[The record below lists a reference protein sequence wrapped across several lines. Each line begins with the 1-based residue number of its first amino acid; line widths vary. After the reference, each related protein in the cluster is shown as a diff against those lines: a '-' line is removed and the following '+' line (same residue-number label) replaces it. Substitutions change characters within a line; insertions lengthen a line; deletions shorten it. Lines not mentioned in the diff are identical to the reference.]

1 MDLTQRKLS
10 KSEWESVEQPVSSSE
25 KEVLNLICKGYHDTT
40 IKYNKYT
47 SLFTFLKIEYSVK
60 MEDYLFNKYF
70 SERISAFAKKY
81 KVGELLDVKVSS
93 KIDLKKA
100 DLIRLEQNKVVN
112 LTSDQAYEI
121 ILINHLEQ
129 LFINKILK
137 SDKWTHHY
145 YTLFRLIKNNISYLN
160 KYIVQIVNNVLTAY
174 ENDLSIPL
182 VITNSDK
189 YIEKNSD
196 LLKYADMTLYEH
208 QKEIFTAV
216 KVKKPK
222 LILYIAPTGTGKT
235 LTPIGLSEQY
245 KVIFV
250 CAARHVGLAL
260 ARSAISI
267 EKKIAFAFG
276 CSGSEDVRLH
286 YYAAAEVIRDWRS
299 GSIRKVDNT
308 VGHKV
313 EIIICDIKSY
323 LPAMYYMLS
332 FNSAQNIVTY
342 WDEPTITMDYN
353 NHDFHSIIKKNWKEN
368 LIPNFVLS
376 SATLPKLEELDETI
390 HDFNRKFPNPIIN
403 NIVSHDCRKT
413 IPLINNFGYIIMP
426 HLISSNYDEVK
437 QIAKHCRNNLTLL
450 RYFDLK
456 EASKFILYC
465 ENNNLI
471 KSTAKITRNFT
482 SIDDINMSS
491 IKTHYLKVL
500 ENITDG
506 KWDIIYLAMKN
517 QQEKRIKPNE
527 GIDAKGNII
536 IKSRSVDTTI
546 NRTNSIITNT
556 NTNNE
561 LNGQTIFRQAS
572 QQVIPTNNSTTNT
585 NTVGN
590 CAIYVTTKDAYT
602 LTDGPTIFLAN
613 NVEKI
618 AQFCIQQ
625 ANIPVKIMEDIM
637 TKIEHNNNINEK
649 IDELQKELDC
659 QLDKAGKSDKTKD
672 NKSKGKG
679 KTSSKADN
687 EEAETNGSIIR
698 LRQKIEQLKSMIQ
711 PASLNDIFIPN
722 KLAHL
727 NKWAPNATIDE
738 LQHAFTSNIDE
749 DTVSAIMLLKNVT
762 SSWKVLLLLGIGVFT
777 NHESIEYTEI
787 MKGLADK
794 QLLYMIIADSDYIY
808 GTNYQFCHGYLS
820 KDMILTQEKIIQAL
834 GRIGRNNIQQDYSIR
849 FRDDEQINILFKTY
863 TAFEKPE
870 VINMNKLFTSRN
882 LEFINGEFIEIS
894 EKEHVNV
901 WSTA

>member
-1 MDLTQRKLS
+1 MDLKQRKLS
-10 KSEWESVEQPVSSSE
+10 KAEWESVEVPVSTAE
-25 KEVLNLICKGYHDTT
+25 KDVLSLICKGYHDSS
-40 IKYNKYT
+40 IKYNKHN
-47 SLFTFLKIEYSVK
+47 SLFTFLKIEYSAK
-60 MEDYLFNKYF
+60 MEDYLYNKYF
-70 SERISAFAKKY
+70 SSRINAFAKKY
-81 KVGELLDVKVSS
+81 KIANGLLDVKVSS

-100 DLIRLEQNKVVN
+100 DLIRLEQNEVEN
-112 LTSDQAYEI
+112 LTSNEAYEVVLLDHI
-121 ILINHLEQ
+121 EQ
-129 LFINKILK
+129 LFISRILK
-137 SDKWTHHY
+137 NDKWIFNY
-145 YTLFRLIKNNISYLN
+145 YTLFRLIKNNISHLN
-160 KYIVQIVNNVLTAY
+160 KYIVEIVNNVLKAFET
-174 ENDLSIPL
+174 EVSIPL
-182 VITNSDK
+182 IIKDADK
-189 YIEKNSD
+189 YIEKNND
-196 LLKYADMTLYEH
+196 LLRFTDMTLYEH

-216 KVKKPK
+216 KVRKPK
-222 LILYIAPTGTGKT
+222 LVLYIAPTGTGKT

-276 CSGSEDVRLH
+276 CTGSEDVRLH
-286 YYAAAEVIRDWRS
+286 YYAAAEVTRDWRS

-342 WDEPTITMDYN
+342 WDEPTITMDYQS
-353 NHDFHSIIKKNWKEN
+353 HEFHSIIKRCWKEN

-376 SATLPKLEELDETI
+376 SATLPKLDELTETI
-390 HDFNRKFPNPIIN
+390 NDFTSRFPNAIVN
-403 NIVSHDCRKT
+403 NIVSYDCRKT
-413 IPLINNFGYIIMP
+413 IPLVNNYGYIVMP
-426 HLISSNYDEVK
+426 HLLSADYNEVK
-437 QIAKHCRNNLTLL
+437 KVAKHCQSNLTLM

-456 EASKFILYC
+456 EASNFILYC

-471 KSTAKITRNFT
+471 KSSAKIERNFA
-482 SIDDINMSS
+482 SLDEVNMSS
-491 IKTHYLKVL
+491 IKLHYLKVL
-500 ENITDG
+500 ENVSVSS
-506 KWDIIYLAMKN
+506 WDSIYLAIKN

-527 GIDAKGNII
+527 SIDPKGNII
-536 IKSRSVDTTI
+536 IKSRSINTTI
-546 NRTNSIITNT
+546 NRTNSIIS
-556 NTNNE
+556 NNSNNQ

-572 QQVIPTNNSTTNT
+572 QQVVPTNNIVTTA
-585 NTVGN
+585 GN
-590 CAIYVTTKDAYT
+590 CAIYVTTKDSYT

-637 TKIEHNNNINEK
+637 TKIEHNNTINEK

-659 QLDKAGKSDKTKD
+659 QLDKAGKSDKSKD

-727 NKWAPNATIDE
+727 NKWAPNATVSE
-738 LQHAFTSNIDE
+738 LQSAFTSSIDE
-749 DTVSAIMLLKNVT
+749 DTVSSIMLLKNVA

-794 QLLYMIIADSDYIY
+794 QQLYMIIADSDYIY

-820 KDMILTQEKIIQAL
+820 KDMVLTQEKIIQAL

-849 FRDDEQINILFKTY
+849 FRDDEQINILFRTY
-863 TAFEKPE
+863 NAFEKPE
-870 VINMNKLFTSRN
+870 VINMNKLFTCKN
-882 LEFINGEFIEIS
+882 LDFINGEFVEVA
-894 EKEHVNV
+894 EKEVANV
-901 WSTA
+901 WTASA

>member
-1 MDLTQRKLS
+1 MDFNQRKLS
-10 KSEWESVEQPVSSSE
+10 KSEWESVEQPVSTSE
-25 KEVLNLICKGYHDTT
+25 KEVLNLICKGYHDIT
-40 IKYNKYT
+40 IKYNKHT

-60 MEDYLFNKYF
+60 MEDYLYNKYF
-70 SERISAFAKKY
+70 NERISTFAKKY
-81 KVGELLDVKVSS
+81 KVGELMDIKVSS

-100 DLIRLEQNKVVN
+100 DLIRLEQNKVTN

-121 ILINHLEQ
+121 ILIDHLEQ

-137 SDKWTHHY
+137 NDKWCHHY
-145 YTLFRLIKNNISYLN
+145 YTLYYLIKNNILGLN
-160 KYIVQIVNNVLTAY
+160 KYIVQIINNVLTKF
-174 ENDLSIPL
+174 ENDVSLTHI
-182 VITNSDK
+182 IANSDK
-189 YIEKNSD
+189 YIEKNKD
-196 LLKYADMTLYEH
+196 LLKYTDMTLYEH
-208 QKEIFTAV
+208 QKQIFTAV

-235 LTPIGLSEQY
+235 LTPIGLSEHY

-276 CSGSEDVRLH
+276 CTGSEDVRLH
-286 YYAAAEVIRDWRS
+286 YYAAAEVTRDWRS
-299 GSIRKVDNT
+299 GAIRKVDNT
-308 VGHKV
+308 VGYKV

-323 LPAMYYMLS
+323 LPAMFYMLS
-332 FNSAQNIVTY
+332 FNSAQNIITY
-342 WDEPTITMDYN
+342 WDEPTITMDYS
-353 NHDFHSIIKKNWKEN
+353 NHEFHSIIKKNWKEN

-376 SATLPKLEELDETI
+376 SATLPKLDELYETVA
-390 HDFNRKFPNPIIN
+390 DFSRKFPDAIIN

-413 IPLINNFGYIIMP
+413 IPLINNFGYTIMP
-426 HLISSNYDEVK
+426 HLLSTNYTEIN

-456 EASKFILYC
+456 EASKFIIYC
-465 ENNNLI
+465 ETNNLI
-471 KSTAKITRNFT
+471 KSTAKINRNFE
-482 SIDDINMSS
+482 SINDINMSS

-500 ENITDG
+500 ENILDD
-506 KWDIIYLAMKN
+506 KWENIYLAMKN

-527 GIDAKGNII
+527 SIDAKGNII
-536 IKSRSVDTTI
+536 IKSRSIDTTI
-546 NRTNSIITNT
+546 NRTNSI
-556 NTNNE
+556 NE
-561 LNGQTIFRQAS
+561 VSGQTIFRQAS
-572 QQVIPTNNSTTNT
+572 QQVVPTNNSNSSTST
-585 NTVGN
+585 GN

-625 ANIPVKIMEDIM
+625 ANIPVKTMEDIM
-637 TKIEHNNNINEK
+637 AKIEHNNTINEK

-659 QLDKAGKSDKTKD
+659 QLDKAGKSDKIKD

-711 PASLNDIFIPN
+711 PAILNDIFIPN
-722 KLAHL
+722 KLSHL

-749 DTVSAIMLLKNVT
+749 ETVSSIMLLKNVA

-794 QLLYMIIADSDYIY
+794 QQLYMIIADSDYIY

-820 KDMILTQEKIIQAL
+820 KDMVLTQEKIIQAL

-863 TAFEKPE
+863 SAFEKPE

-882 LEFINGEFIEIS
+882 LEFIDGEFIEVA
-894 EKEHVNV
+894 EKEVANV
-901 WSTA
+901 WLV